1 MVSSFIFVFFL
12 SLDIGAEEFRQVLFD
27 HFPTLV
33 HPSNPTES
41 RFKTHLRITR
51 RGKILAFRESG
62 CTIRG
67 ILETI

>member
-1 MVSSFIFVFFL
+1 MVSSSIFGFFL

-27 HFPTLV
+27 HFHV
-33 HPSNPTES
+33 HSPNPTES

>member
-1 MVSSFIFVFFL
+1 MVSSSIFGFFL
-12 SLDIGAEEFRQVLFD
+12 SLDIGAEENGEVLFD
-27 HFPTLV
+27 HFHV
-33 HPSNPTES
+33 HLSNPTES